1 MADADV
7 IIVGF
12 RCAGAPLAYALH
24 RAGVK
29 VIAVERDPFF
39 TDQPLSTHAI
49 QPYGMKMFDRL
60 GLGDV
65 IRGLA
70 PPNRGFRLQVEDS
83 YMQVDLDGTT
93 MDSRSPRRS
102 KLDPALQKVALTAG
116 GDARDRSRGI
126 GLLKDG
132 NRGTRGRVQGDRG
145 ESRLRAALAVG

>member
-93 MDSRSPRRS
+93 MDSRSPR
-102 KLDPALQKVALTAG
+102 VVE
-116 GDARDRSRGI
+116 ARPSAPEGSAHGRR
-126 GLLKDG
+126 
-132 NRGTRGRVQGDRG
+132 RCTRQEPGDRPAEG
-145 ESRLRAALAVG
+145 RQPGDRRPRAGRPR